1 MVNSERLPAQLRAEK
16 ITKRFPG
23 VVALR
28 HISFDLRR
36 GEVHVLVG
44 ENGAGKST
52 LIKVLSGAHRPDE
65 GTIFIGEQPVKIR
78 DPRHAQNLGIFTI
91 YQELPLV
98 PQLTVVENVFLG
110 REPGL
115 ATLPLVTAKSTQLA
129 RTREVLERLEY
140 PLDPNAL
147 VQDLLI
153 GEQQMVAIAKAL
165 VNDVRILILDEP
177 TSALTDREVQVLFG
191 LIRRLKESGVSVIY
205 ISHRLEEAKEIGDRI
220 TVLRD
225 GETISTLPIADVE
238 LTEIIRMMVG
248 RDIKDQFPKI
258 RVPIGKPL
266 LEVRDLSRRKFFRDV
281 SFDVREG
288 EIVCLTGLVG
298 SGTTELGRAL
308 FGIEPVEKGT
318 LRLRGQPV
326 EIGSPRRGI
335 RLGFGYI
342 PPDRKREGVIN
353 ILTVRQNISLSIL
366 RRLSRFFW
374 LRDKEEEQVSKDFK
388 HRLNIKTP
396 TVNTV
401 VQNLSGGNQQ
411 KVVLAKILS
420 TQARCFIFDQPTA
433 GIDIGAKAEIY
444 QFVAELVQQGAGIIL
459 ISSEIPECL
468 AIADRILVFYAG
480 RIAGELTREEAT
492 QGRILN
498 LAFGHGLDSMR
509 EAAS

>member
-1 MVNSERLPAQLRAEK
+1 MVNSEPLPAQLRAEK

-28 HISFDLRR
+28 DVSFDLLR

-65 GTIFIGEQPVKIR
+65 GTIFIGGEPVKIR
-78 DPRHAQNLGIFTI
+78 EPRHAQNLGIFTI

-110 REPGL
+110 RERGL
-115 ATLPLVTAKSTQLA
+115 SALSILAAKSAQLA

-140 PLDPNAL
+140 PLDPNAQ

-177 TSALTDREVQVLFG
+177 TSALTDREVKVLFG
-191 LIRRLKESGVSVIY
+191 IIRRLKESGVSVIY

-225 GETISTLPIADVE
+225 GKTISTMPIADVE
-238 LTEIIRMMVG
+238 LTDVIRMMVG
-248 RDIKDQFPKI
+248 RDIKDKFPKLE
-258 RVPIGKPL
+258 VPIGRPL
-266 LEVRDLSRRKFFRDV
+266 LEVRDLSRGKFFRDV
-281 SFDVREG
+281 SFDLHEG

-298 SGTTELGRAL
+298 SGTTELGRSL

-326 EIGSPRRGI
+326 EIRSPRRGI

-353 ILTVRQNISLSIL
+353 ILSVRQNISLPIL

-374 LRDKEEEQVSKDFK
+374 LRDKEEKRISEDFRR
-388 HRLNIKTP
+388 RLNIKAP
-396 TVNTV
+396 TVDTV

-411 KVVLAKILS
+411 KVVLAKILA
-420 TQARCFIFDQPTA
+420 TQASCFIFDQPTA
-433 GIDIGAKAEIY
+433 GIDVGAKADIY
-444 QFVAELVQQGAGIIL
+444 QFVAELVREGAGVIL

-480 RIAGELTREEAT
+480 CIAGELNREEAT
-492 QGRILN
+492 QERILN
-498 LAFGHGLDSMR
+498 LAFGHGPGQMR
-509 EAAS
+509 EVAS